1 MDLKFNA
8 DLTVSICLYITSPQ
22 NLCLLT
28 CHLSRLSVSSEFLS
42 FLYNFLLSAEVSA
55 SSGTD
60 VQIQKIAVALSCT
73 SCNTS
78 PVRPKCKVLITLCRG
93 HGHLLLFLK
102 AHICFSIS
110 FLLSM
115 SLSKGLKILD
125 L

>member
-1 MDLKFNA
+1 ME
-8 DLTVSICLYITSPQ
+8 VSE
-22 NLCLLT
+22 
-28 CHLSRLSVSSEFLS
+28 SSEI
-42 FLYNFLLSAEVSA
+42 
-55 SSGTD
+55 G

-78 PVRPKCKVLITLCRG
+78 PVRPKYKVLFTLGRR
-93 HGHLLLFLK
+93 HGHLLLSLK
-102 AHICFSIS
+102 AHICLFIT

>member
-42 FLYNFLLSAEVSA
+42 FLYNFLLSAEVSV
-55 SSGTD
+55 SSGTE

-78 PVRPKCKVLITLCRG
+78 LVRPKCKVLFRMRLCRG
-93 HGHLLLFLK
+93 HKNLLLLLK
-102 AHICFSIS
+102 AHICFFIFS
-110 FLLSM
+110 
-115 SLSKGLKILD
+115 
-125 L
+125 